1 MKPIYTCLNNDKG
14 YKQFHALSYHVPV
27 FFNFSEYGFHF
38 PYTIFPS
45 RNGLIIIRNLNIM
58 IFHNIVTKVKLFRNL
73 LIFRGDE
80 HSFFFLKKKTELV
93 FQGNERYIY
102 IFIYK
107 PVSYTHLTLP
117 TTGIRCRSRWSPYH

>member
-1 MKPIYTCLNNDKG
+1 MHNWKMKPISTCLNNDKG

-38 PYTIFPS
+38 PHTILPS
-45 RNGLIIIRNLNIM
+45 RNGLIIIRNSNIM

-80 HSFFFLKKKTELV
+80 HSFFFLKKKK
-93 FQGNERYIY
+93 QN
-102 IFIYK
+102 
-107 PVSYTHLTLP
+107 
-117 TTGIRCRSRWSPYH
+117 